1 MSITIRPFRYDE
13 ADYQELA
20 AMRNAVYPDYPIA
33 ASEWR
38 RWDERREARLT
49 FCRLIAELDGRP
61 VGGLVFE
68 NNAWAYHPQ
77 KFQLGVWVHPDH
89 RRRGIGGELYKRL
102 QAELEPYEPITLRH
116 TVREDYVEGLRFAER
131 RGFAEELRSWES
143 RLDVAAFDPAPF
155 AEAEAKVRAQGIT
168 ITTVGELMERDPELW
183 PKLYEL
189 DTAATIDVPLP
200 EPLTPPAYEAWL
212 KHFQDNPGLLPE
224 GFFVALDGGSQDEAK
239 PLRYVGLSSLWRRES
254 SPDLETGFTGT
265 LREYRRKGIALALK
279 LRAIDYAR
287 RSGAP
292 VIRTENLSV
301 NRPMLSI
308 NEALGFVKQ
317 PAWITVLKQLRAE

>member
-1 MSITIRPFRYDE
+1 MSLIIRPFRYDE
-13 ADYQELA
+13 ADYEELA
-20 AMRNAVYPDYPIA
+20 AVRNAVYPDYPIA
-33 ASEWR
+33 AAEWR

-49 FCRLIAELDGRP
+49 FCRMIAELDDGP

-68 NNAWAYHPQ
+68 HNAWAYHPQ
-77 KFQLGVWVHPDH
+77 KFQVGVWVHPAY
-89 RRRGIGGELYKRL
+89 RRRGIGGELYERL
-102 QAELEPYEPITLRH
+102 RAELAPHAPVALRH
-116 TVREDYVEGLRFAER
+116 TVREDYVEGRRFAER
-131 RGFAEELRSWES
+131 RGFEEELRSWES

-155 AEAEAKVRAQGIT
+155 AGAEEKALAHGIT
-168 ITTVGELMERDPELW
+168 ITTVAELMKTDPELW
-183 PKLYEL
+183 PKLYAL

-212 KHFQDNPGLLPE
+212 KHFQDNPGLLAE
-224 GFFVALDGGSQDEAK
+224 GFFVALDGK
-239 PLRYVGLSSLWRRES
+239 RYVGLSSLWRREA

-317 PAWITVLKQLRAE
+317 PAWITMLKRLPAA